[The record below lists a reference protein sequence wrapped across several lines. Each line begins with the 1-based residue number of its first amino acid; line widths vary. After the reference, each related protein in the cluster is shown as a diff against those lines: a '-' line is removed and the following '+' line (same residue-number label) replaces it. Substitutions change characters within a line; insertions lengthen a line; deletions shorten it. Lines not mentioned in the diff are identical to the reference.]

1 MKRTVMALTACLG
14 AAWIAAGAQAQ
25 DYPLPRPEACSK
37 VAPKMSLTQASFDRF
52 RRTTSIFA
60 PISTRASGTAHVE
73 LLGARRITEFDL
85 PIDAA
90 RGWIRGTRGIDT
102 RQARAATAVLTL
114 SYPGDD
120 DTRPQTLRLRAAL
133 NPAQL
138 WSDRPRITPS
148 GFLQAS
154 GTISPRARGSVRI
167 QLEWVNGGDGSI
179 GFVEVSAPIASGR
192 WRASSPLPQDIRDQI
207 DGRCSEVQSTV
218 LFTGY
223 HARLMRGEVRSLRV
237 LPAQ

>member
-1 MKRTVMALTACLG
+1 MALTVCLG
-14 AAWIAAGAQAQ
+14 AAWIVAGAQAQ
-25 DYPLPRPEACSK
+25 EYPLPEPCSR
-37 VAPKMSLTQASFDRF
+37 VAPKISLTQASFDRF

-60 PISTRASGTAHVE
+60 PISTRASGIAHVE
-73 LLGARRITEFDL
+73 LRGAGRITEFDL

-90 RGWIRGTRGIDT
+90 RGRIRGTRGIDSA
-102 RQARAATAVLTL
+102 QARAATAVLTL
-114 SYPGDD
+114 SYAGDA
-120 DTRPQTLRLRAAL
+120 DTRPQTLRLRAAV

-154 GTISPRARGSVRI
+154 GTISRRARGSVRT
-167 QLEWVNGGDGSI
+167 QLEWVNRSDGSLGTI
-179 GFVEVSAPIASGR
+179 ELSAPVASGR
-192 WRASSPLPQDIRDQI
+192 WRLNSPLPPDIRDQI
-207 DGRCSEVQSTV
+207 AQRCSEVQSTV

>member
-1 MKRTVMALTACLG
+1 MALVMCLG
-14 AAWIAAGAQAQ
+14 AAWMVAGAQAQ
-25 DYPLPRPEACSK
+25 EYPLPENRPEACSK
-37 VAPKMSLTQASFDRF
+37 VGPKLSLTQASFDRF

-60 PISTRASGTAHVE
+60 PISTRASGIAHVH
-73 LLGARRITEFDL
+73 LRGAGRITEFDL
-85 PIDAA
+85 PIDPA

-102 RQARAATAVLTL
+102 KQARAATAVLTL
-114 SYPGDD
+114 SYAGDA

-133 NPAQL
+133 NPALL

-154 GTISPRARGSVRI
+154 GTISRRARGSVRI
-167 QLEWVNGGDGSI
+167 QLEWVNRIDGSL
-179 GFVEVSAPIASGR
+179 GFIEVLTPVNAGR
-192 WRASSPLPQDIRDQI
+192 WRVNSPLSPDIVDQI
-207 DGRCSEVQSTV
+207 SQRCSELQSTV

-223 HARLMRGEVRSLRV
+223 HPRLMRGEVRSLRV